1 MQKRFVAFL
10 IAVLVAAGA
19 GVATAQERFGG
30 LTGIVTDATGA
41 VLPGAT
47 VTITSKNTGASRT
60 IVTSSD
66 GLYNVPDLDPG
77 KYAMVVELSGFAKVS
92 MEDVAVSLGKTLK
105 LDAQLKVGDMTEVV
119 QVQAEARPAIDSRST
134 LVSHNVTAE
143 EIERMPKGRSFQ
155 SLAMTAPSVNSGE
168 IEGGFQVNGASGA
181 ENAFTVDGV
190 VTNSL
195 INGSSRQNTVF
206 EYLQEVQVKT
216 TGIAAEYGGA
226 LGGVI
231 SAVTKSGGNTFRG
244 EAHYLYEGSSLSAG
258 PVNRLVL
265 NPSDDVSVT
274 YEQDTK
280 APDHRNEL
288 GGSLGGPIVKD
299 KLFFFGSYSPRF
311 ARRTNDY
318 AFSNGTEQGAIKRS
332 QDLTQLFG
340 KVTYSGRRITASGSG
355 LYTPTTSE
363 GTLPAYNGA
372 GTNILTSSQAANAVN
387 LQRGFEQ
394 TQTNASG

>member
-1 MQKRFVAFL
+1 
-10 IAVLVAAGA
+10 
-19 GVATAQERFGG
+19 
-30 LTGIVTDATGA
+30 
-41 VLPGAT
+41 
-47 VTITSKNTGASRT
+47 
-60 IVTSSD
+60 
-66 GLYNVPDLDPG
+66 
-77 KYAMVVELSGFAKVS
+77 
-92 MEDVAVSLGKTLK
+92 
-105 LDAQLKVGDMTEVV
+105 
-119 QVQAEARPAIDSRST
+119 
-134 LVSHNVTAE
+134 
-143 EIERMPKGRSFQ
+143 MPKGRSFQ

-244 EAHYLYEGSSLSAG
+244 EAHYLLRGLAPERRPGQAARARIRRTTS
-258 PVNRLVL
+258 R
-265 NPSDDVSVT
+265 VT
-274 YEQDTK
+274 YEQDSK
-280 APDHRNEL
+280 APDHRNEI

-318 AFSNGTEQGAIKRS
+318 PFSTARSTGEIKRS
-332 QDLTQLFG
+332 QDLTQVFG
-340 KVTYSGRRITASGSG
+340 KVTYSSQPHHGVGLGALHADDLGGHAARLQRRRHEHHHQLAGGQRGQPASAASSRRRP
-355 LYTPTTSE
+355 TPAATSTSCLSNSSFLSVRGGYFLDNYNDTGIPNTTN
-363 GTLPAYNGA
+363 Y
-372 GTNILTSSQAANAVN
+372 IYQTSSVGMAGVPASCRGPIGTQNTPRALIVDKDTTNRSFFNADYNNAFHAAGYHT
-387 LQRGFEQ
+387 LKGGF
-394 TQTNASG
+394 G